1 MVSITSTAR
10 ANLLSLIGANAEQDK
25 VGSQL
30 ITGKRVQTVSDN
42 AFSFFQSRGLDN
54 RIQTLSTINDRLAI
68 GTRATEQAA
77 ASGKKITSNL
87 NTVKGLL
94 DDIKS
99 KGAAGNQETSTITGA
114 TGPTGSIF
122 NRVGSANNQINRA
135 TLLADTA
142 DLGAGSVF
150 AKAGKTADSLIADGA
165 TPIAAALGLSTSI
178 LQTAATGTTSIIGA
192 APNNF
197 VAGDIITI
205 TIGGK
210 DLNLKAVSAFTGA
223 GSPATQAG
231 TGATNS
237 STDALEVRN
246 IDDIVAAINGKKADG
261 TALNATETFGAAVAS
276 ASYAANGGL
285 KLTTASTANITL
297 TRSTFTTTNSG
308 AAATLFGGTAGAF
321 SGTTAQTN
329 FSPSYSAGNITLNVG
344 SSNSVFG
351 TATAGSA
358 SLISTGGLAANDVVK
373 VGANG
378 KSLFVKVVANFSGAN
393 NAQQGDG
400 STSTDALEVRTID
413 DITAALNGKKA
424 DNTNLAT
431 DQTLGVTAGFDGTA
445 IGAAKFKVTA
455 PTNLTFAVG
464 RAGVAVNLAG
474 TIFGGR
480 SATATGT
487 IGGGSTVASSDT
499 TFANVGT
506 AVGDIYA
513 VNVGGKSIF
522 AKVVNTFG
530 GSGGSQLGTGL
541 TEGDAIEVRT
551 LGDLAN
557 AFSGK
562 RADGINDL
570 TTNFKFNQPFA
581 VSVDAGSA
589 GSKLRV
595 SSAASAT
602 FAVKRGAAY
611 DLDAASALFGGQ
623 QTGTSG
629 TTDFGNTGLGGL
641 TANAITNTATTTLG
655 ATVQAGGFVLGDVVS
670 FDVGP
675 ANNRQTLAL
684 KIVQNFTGAV
694 VNGQA
699 TQKGNG
705 QSGQQGNVDGPLEVR
720 NIGDMVNALRGLNS
734 SGQALADFS
743 WNNLGVTASFD
754 DSTAGGTATTP
765 RFNFAAGAAMKVNVT
780 RANAA
785 AGLAGAIFGSPTGSS
800 SVLTPGVDGNG
811 PGSLNTST
819 LNVGSVVNN
828 AAKEARLSAA
838 RGYQTALNSLRG
850 IVDDAQVNGINLLKD
865 PNGYTAVLSETV
877 TTRFTLRSTLGNG
890 SADPVANNPLTILGF
905 PADAT
910 GNSVLPDFST
920 NTQVDA
926 SITIIENALTSLAGR
941 DTELEVIKAVIAERK
956 SFNADIITSLGDLS
970 TDLTAVNQEE
980 ASAQAQ
986 AASFSSNAALKF
998 LGVSSQRASQLLQI
1012 F

>member
-122 NRVGSANNQINRA
+122 NRVGSANNQINRS

-150 AKAGKTADSLIADGA
+150 AKAGKTADSNIVDVGS
-165 TPIAAALGLSTSI
+165 PITQNVGSATSI
-178 LQTAATGTTSIIGA
+178 LQTAATGTETIIGTSA
-192 APNNF
+192 NNF
-197 VAGDIITI
+197 RANDIITI

-210 DLNLKAVSAFTGA
+210 DLNLKVVA
-223 GSPATQAG
+223 AG
-231 TGATNS
+231 TAQSGDGAAEGT
-237 STDALEVRN
+237 ALTVTSIN
-246 IDDIVAAINGKKADG
+246 DIANAINGKKADG
-261 TALNATETFGAAVAS
+261 SSLAPSETFGDVAS
-276 ASYAANGGL
+276 ASYVAAGGL
-285 KLTTASTANITL
+285 KLTSFANAAINL
-297 TRSTFTTTNSG
+297 KRSTFTSTDAG
-308 AAATLFGGTAGAF
+308 AAATLFGGTPGAF
-321 SGTTAQTN
+321 NSTTTTATT
-329 FSPSYSAGNITLNVG
+329 TLNGGSNNPLNFNIG
-344 SSNSVFG
+344 SSNSVFS
-351 TATAGSA
+351 TSTAGSA

-373 VGANG
+373 TTANG
-378 KSLFVKVVANFSGAN
+378 KDLFVKVVAAFTGGTQTGSGADAN
-393 NAQQGDG
+393 N
-400 STSTDALEVRTID
+400 ALEVRTID
-413 DITAALNGKKA
+413 DYTAALNGKKA
-424 DNTNLAT
+424 DNSNLVSA
-431 DQTLGVTAGFDGTA
+431 QTLGVTAGFDGA
-445 IGAAKFKVTA
+445 ANGAAKFKVTA
-455 PTNLTFAVG
+455 GTDLGFQITRG
-464 RAGVAVNLAG
+464 GVAAALAS
-474 TIFGGR
+474 TVFGGR
-480 SATATGT
+480 ATA
-487 IGGGSTVASSDT
+487 STSSTSSSVFSNVT
-499 TFANVGT
+499 TNA
-506 AVGDIYA
+506 GDIYA

-522 AKVVNTFG
+522 AKVVAGAFSGAG
-530 GSGGSQLGTGL
+530 GNQAGTGF
-541 TEGDAIEVRT
+541 TEADAIEVRT

-570 TTNFKFNQPFA
+570 SPNFKFNQPFSVA
-581 VSVDAGSA
+581 VDAGSA
-589 GSKLRV
+589 GSKLKV

-602 FAVKRGAAY
+602 FAVKKAGGSDY
-611 DLDAASALFGGQ
+611 NLDAAGALFGGQ
-623 QTGTSG
+623 AT
-629 TTDFGNTGLGGL
+629 
-641 TANAITNTATTTLG
+641 TANTNFNNGVGDAVNIAAEKATTLG
-655 ATVQAGGFVLGDVVS
+655 ASVQAGGFVLGDVVS

-675 ANNRQTLAL
+675 ANNKQTLAF

-705 QSGQQGNVDGPLEVR
+705 QTGQQGNIDGPLEVR

-785 AGLAGAIFGSPTGSS
+785 AGLAGAIFGSPTGST

-926 SITIIENALTSLAGR
+926 SLTIIENALTSLAGR

>member
-150 AKAGKTADSLIADGA
+150 AKAGKTADSLIADGTLA
-165 TPIAAALGLSTSI
+165 PAALGPSTSI

-210 DLNLKAVSAFTGA
+210 DLNLKVVSAFTGT
-223 GSPATQAG
+223 GTTQAG

-246 IDDIVAAINGKKADG
+246 INDIVAAINGKKADG
-261 TALNATETFGAAVAS
+261 TALAATETFGAALAS

-297 TRSTFTTTNSG
+297 TRAGFTTTNSG

-378 KSLFVKVVANFSGAN
+378 KSLFVRVVANFSGAN
-393 NAQQGDG
+393 NAQQGNG

-424 DNTNLAT
+424 DNTDLAT
-431 DQTLGVTAGFDGTA
+431 SQTLGVTAGFDGTA

-464 RAGVAVNLAG
+464 RAGVAANLAG

-530 GSGGSQLGTGL
+530 GSGGNQLGTGF
-541 TEGDAIEVRT
+541 TEADAIEVRT

-570 TTNFKFNQPFA
+570 STNFKFNQPFSVA
-581 VSVDAGSA
+581 VDAGSA
-589 GSKLRV
+589 GSKLKV

-602 FAVKRGAAY
+602 FAVKKAGAAAGASGF
-611 DLDAASALFGGQ
+611 DLDAAGALFGGQ
-623 QTGTSG
+623 QATAATNFNNGG
-629 TTDFGNTGLGGL
+629 ATDFSIA
-641 TANAITNTATTTLG
+641 ANQSTTFG
-655 ATVQAGGFVLGDVVS
+655 ASVQAGGFVLGDVVS

-705 QSGQQGNVDGPLEVR
+705 QTGQQGNVDGPLEVR

-926 SITIIENALTSLAGR
+926 SLTIIENALTSLAGR

>member
-1 MVSITSTAR
+1 M
-10 ANLLSLIGANAEQDK
+10 
-25 VGSQL
+25 
-30 ITGKRVQTVSDN
+30 
-42 AFSFFQSRGLDN
+42 
-54 RIQTLSTINDRLAI
+54 
-68 GTRATEQAA
+68 
-77 ASGKKITSNL
+77 
-87 NTVKGLL
+87 
-94 DDIKS
+94 
-99 KGAAGNQETSTITGA
+99 
-114 TGPTGSIF
+114 
-122 NRVGSANNQINRA
+122 
-135 TLLADTA
+135 
-142 DLGAGSVF
+142 
-150 AKAGKTADSLIADGA
+150 
-165 TPIAAALGLSTSI
+165 
-178 LQTAATGTTSIIGA
+178 
-192 APNNF
+192 
-197 VAGDIITI
+197 
-205 TIGGK
+205 
-210 DLNLKAVSAFTGA
+210 
-223 GSPATQAG
+223 
-231 TGATNS
+231 
-237 STDALEVRN
+237 
-246 IDDIVAAINGKKADG
+246 
-261 TALNATETFGAAVAS
+261 
-276 ASYAANGGL
+276 
-285 KLTTASTANITL
+285 
-297 TRSTFTTTNSG
+297 
-308 AAATLFGGTAGAF
+308 
-321 SGTTAQTN
+321 
-329 FSPSYSAGNITLNVG
+329 
-344 SSNSVFG
+344 
-351 TATAGSA
+351 
-358 SLISTGGLAANDVVK
+358 
-373 VGANG
+373 
-378 KSLFVKVVANFSGAN
+378 
-393 NAQQGDG
+393 
-400 STSTDALEVRTID
+400 
-413 DITAALNGKKA
+413 
-424 DNTNLAT
+424 
-431 DQTLGVTAGFDGTA
+431 
-445 IGAAKFKVTA
+445 
-455 PTNLTFAVG
+455 
-464 RAGVAVNLAG
+464 
-474 TIFGGR
+474 
-480 SATATGT
+480 
-487 IGGGSTVASSDT
+487 
-499 TFANVGT
+499 
-506 AVGDIYA
+506 
-513 VNVGGKSIF
+513 
-522 AKVVNTFG
+522 
-530 GSGGSQLGTGL
+530 
-541 TEGDAIEVRT
+541 RT

-570 TTNFKFNQPFA
+570 SPNFKFNQPFSVA
-581 VSVDAGSA
+581 VDAGSA
-589 GSKLRV
+589 GSKLKV

-602 FAVKRGAAY
+602 FAVKKAGVAAGNTGF
-611 DLDAASALFGGQ
+611 DLAAAGALFGGQ
-623 QTGTSG
+623 QAAAATNFNNGG
-629 TTDFGNTGLGGL
+629 ATDFSIA
-641 TANAITNTATTTLG
+641 ANQSTTFG
-655 ATVQAGGFVLGDVVS
+655 ASVQAGGFVLGDVVS

-734 SGQALADFS
+734 SGTALADFS

-926 SITIIENALTSLAGR
+926 SLTIIENALTSLAGR
-941 DTELEVIKAVIAERK
+941 DTELDVIKAVISERK